1 MSFLRFALLHTLLL
15 VHLSFLA
22 VFAQQEFALNGVVFE
37 KGTKLRVA
45 LVEVSNLRNK
55 YSVGTNDIGFFQI
68 KALVGD
74 TLSVSKRGFVT
85 AKIVVGSSKDFI
97 LYLEKGNTLDEVVIL
112 GQSKKQALN
121 DIKRD
126 FKNKGSFYAGK
137 PPFLAFIF
145 SPLTAL
151 YELFGRTPKNARRF
165 NNYYVTELQQTHID
179 GLFNKVI
186 INKHTGLVDKELEN
200 FMINYRPDY
209 ERAKNWAQYDAIKW
223 INDSFKKYSDS
234 KTKNP

>member
-1 MSFLRFALLHTLLL
+1 M
-15 VHLSFLA
+15 
-22 VFAQQEFALNGVVFE
+22 
-37 KGTKLRVA
+37 
-45 LVEVSNLRNK
+45 
-55 YSVGTNDIGFFQI
+55 
-68 KALVGD
+68 
-74 TLSVSKRGFVT
+74 
-85 AKIVVGSSKDFI
+85 
-97 LYLEKGNTLDEVVIL
+97 
-112 GQSKKQALN
+112 
-121 DIKRD
+121 
-126 FKNKGSFYAGK
+126 
-137 PPFLAFIF
+137 
-145 SPLTAL
+145 
-151 YELFGRTPKNARRF
+151 FGRTPKNARRF

>member
-1 MSFLRFALLHTLLL
+1 
-15 VHLSFLA
+15 
-22 VFAQQEFALNGVVFE
+22 LN
-37 KGTKLRVA
+37 
-45 LVEVSNLRNK
+45 
-55 YSVGTNDIGFFQI
+55 
-68 KALVGD
+68 
-74 TLSVSKRGFVT
+74 
-85 AKIVVGSSKDFI
+85 
-97 LYLEKGNTLDEVVIL
+97 EVVIV
-112 GQSKKQALN
+112 GQTKKQALN

-179 GLFNKVI
+179 GLFNKAI

-223 INDSFKKYSDS
+223 IVDSHKKYTDTLN
-234 KTKNP
+234 KR